1 MFNCTQTKLTL
12 DTIKAQCASLQ
23 TELTWDYSEFKLIRV
38 LLVVA
43 K

>member
-12 DTIKAQCASLQ
+12 DTIKAQRASLQ
-23 TELTWDYSEFKLIRV
+23 TELTWDYFEFKLIHV

>member
-1 MFNCTQTKLTL
+1 MFNCTQTKFTL

-23 TELTWDYSEFKLIRV
+23 TEPTWDYFEFKLIHV
-38 LLVVA
+38 LFVVA